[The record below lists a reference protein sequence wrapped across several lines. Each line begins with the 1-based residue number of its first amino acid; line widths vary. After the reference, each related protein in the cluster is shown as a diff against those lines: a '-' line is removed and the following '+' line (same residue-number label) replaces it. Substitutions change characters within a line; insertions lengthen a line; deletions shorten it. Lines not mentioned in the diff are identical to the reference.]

1 MSGTIHNLIDRLN
14 AITADVRTSFGG
26 FDEEQLN
33 WKPSSESW
41 SVAQCLDHLITSN
54 ATYFPTLEGVASGTF
69 KPGAWTR
76 VPFAADLFG
85 RMIKKAVHPDNVK
98 KYKTMP
104 VFEPA
109 RSEIPASVVEDFAGQ
124 QEKLKVIFEKLDD
137 QELLSKKISSPASGL
152 ITLRVADALEILALH
167 ERRHFNQA
175 VRVTELSDFPAQT
188 GES

>member
-1 MSGTIHNLIDRLN
+1 MSETIHSLIERLN
-14 AITADVRTSFGG
+14 AVTKDVRKAFGS

-41 SVAQCLDHLITSN
+41 SVGQCLDHLITSN
-54 ATYFPTLEGVASGTF
+54 ATYFPVLEGIASGSY
-69 KPGAWTR
+69 KPGAWTK

-85 RMIKKAVHPDNVK
+85 RMIKKAVHPDNAK

-124 QEKLKVIFEKLDD
+124 QEKLKVMFEKLDD
-137 QELLSKKISSPASGL
+137 QELLSKKVSSPASGMV
-152 ITLRVADALEILALH
+152 TLRVADALEILALH

-175 VRVTELSDFPAQT
+175 VRVTELTNFPARAV
-188 GES
+188 EV